1 MATIVSVVI
10 PVYNNP
16 LGLLD
21 TLKSLVVQNYKDFEI
36 IIIDNKSTDNTLKT
50 AEDFA
55 KRFQKTI
62 KVITENNIQ
71 SSYAARNKG
80 IKVSR
85 GSIIAFIDADMT
97 VEKNWLRKIVE
108 IFNKNTNIDYLGCK
122 VDICLRNKNIFELYD
137 EMVGF
142 PIKKYIT
149 HNNFIP
155 TCCLV
160 VRKVLFDKVGLF
172 DHRLISSGDYEF
184 GNRVFEAGYKLYYEP
199 KIVMK
204 HPAREILRQLLKR
217 YFRIA
222 RGFRQL
228 FFYYPVRYS
237 KFDSNNEIR
246 FRSYLFRSCLPQKP
260 WKFYNFNKRNKVWN
274 KVSFNIKIGFYF
286 INWVIRIAQHF
297 GYIYESQKRKYER
310 SKV

>member
-1 MATIVSVVI
+1 MNTIISVVI

-16 LGLLD
+16 SGLLD

-36 IIIDNKSTDNTLKT
+36 IVVDNGSADNTFKT

-55 KRFQKTI
+55 KRFPETI
-62 KVITENNIQ
+62 KVATENNIQ

-80 IKVSR
+80 IKISR

-108 IFNKNTNIDYLGCK
+108 TFNKNTKIDYLGCR
-122 VDICLRNKNIFELYD
+122 VDVCLNSKNIFELYD

-149 HNNFIP
+149 HNNFVP
-155 TCCLV
+155 TCCLI
-160 VRKVLFDKVGLF
+160 VRKTLFNKVGLF

-228 FFYYPVRYS
+228 FFYYPVRYG
-237 KFDSNNEIR
+237 KFDPNNEIC
-246 FRSYLFRSCLPQKP
+246 FRSCFLPNP
-260 WKFYNFNKRNKVWN
+260 WKFYNFNKRNGVWN
-274 KVSFNIKIGFYF
+274 KVSFNIKIGFYI
-286 INWVIRIAQHF
+286 INYAIKLAKYF
-297 GYIYESQKRKYER
+297 GYIYENQNIKNKSSQY
-310 SKV
+310 